1 VILAHLADLHLG
13 FRQYHRQTPAGLNQ
27 READVAHA
35 FRTAIDQIV
44 AAKPDIVLV
53 AGDLFHSVRP
63 TNPAILFAFRQFQR
77 LREALPDAP
86 LVIIAGN
93 HDSPRSVETGSILGL
108 FATLGATVVAD
119 EQKRLSFPDLDL
131 SVLAVPHIAVAA
143 GERNFRPEGNE
154 TNQVLLLHGPIPG
167 LYPWERHAP
176 EYGGSLVTTEDLTR
190 GDWSYVALGHYHVQR
205 EVAPRVWY
213 SGALDYVSP
222 NPWGELADE
231 QNYSVPGRAGRVSC
245 HGAVTWQAIARPES
259 ARPAPARRH
268 RRTAAELDTMLATA
282 MGGIRGGHADQI
294 IRQVI
299 RNVPGISAELKHT
312 AIRLKARGAALSP
325 RSPPAGGAPRD
336 RGGFPGEAADP
347 PRAGRVLSEEPGPAT
362 RRRPGSVRAHR
373 RGADGSDRE
382 GVVGELMQLERL
394 RLVNFRQHEDTE
406 LVLGAGLTGIIGP
419 NGAGKTTLL
428 EGGLKARRTD
438 VTRAPMMIRRQRQR
452 GPRCGSSSTCA
463 RRAPLQGGPLAERRR
478 ADGPRRSDRQQSG
491 ASPIRWAGSGMTRDE
506 FFFITSPPV
515 AWPGWR
521 QAA

>member
-1 VILAHLADLHLG
+1 MILAHLADLHLG

-35 FRTAIDQIV
+35 FRTAIDQII

-154 TNQVLLLHGPIPG
+154 ANQVLLLHGPIPG

-231 QNYSVPGRAGRVSC
+231 QNYSVPGKGWLKVELPRRK
-245 HGAVTWQAIARPES
+245 VTRQAIPLARKVLDLLPLD
-259 ARPAPARRH
+259 ATG
-268 RRTAAELDTMLATA
+268 RTAAELDTMLATA
-282 MGGIRGGHADQI
+282 MGGIRGGYTDQI

-299 RNVPGISAELKHT
+299 RNVPRHVGRELNYT
-312 AIRLKARGAALSP
+312 AIRAMKAEALHFHL
-325 RSPPAGGAPRD
+325 D
-336 RGGFPGEAADP
+336 
-347 PRAGRVLSEEPGPAT
+347 L
-362 RRRPGSVRAHR
+362 RRPEVRR
-373 RGADGSDRE
+373 EIGVSSPGKRQTLPEMVESYLRSRDLPPDVDRDPFVRT
-382 GVVGELMQLERL
+382 GVELM
-394 RLVNFRQHEDTE
+394 
-406 LVLGAGLTGIIGP
+406 
-419 NGAGKTTLL
+419 
-428 EGGLKARRTD
+428 
-438 VTRAPMMIRRQRQR
+438 
-452 GPRCGSSSTCA
+452 
-463 RRAPLQGGPLAERRR
+463 
-478 ADGPRRSDRQQSG
+478 DRVEKEWSE
-491 ASPIRWAGSGMTRDE
+491 S
-506 FFFITSPPV
+506 
-515 AWPGWR
+515 
-521 QAA
+521 